1 MVLDICITVIV
12 FLVGFNLK
20 NWFRGFS
27 SFEKNVLN
35 KLFFFH
41 MIIGVAFHFY
51 ALKFGADAT
60 SYWDIPKEISLA
72 EVINIIKNGSASGI
86 LYLINYF
93 PSNTLNLSFFV
104 GNMCYALVGFIGFIY
119 IFKIIKSLFNNLNT
133 LREIRILGIPIYP
146 WIWFLPNF
154 HFWSSG
160 IGKDTLL
167 FTSIVLF
174 IYAFQN
180 LRKRWFVLL
189 VSILLSFVIRPHI
202 LLFLI
207 VSFAIGYILDG
218 KLKGYQ
224 KAILFI
230 ILIIGFASIFK
241 YVLSFIQLETLDINS
256 VEDYVSKK
264 SSSLNQADSGS
275 GIDISGYPFPYK
287 VFTFLYRPLFF
298 DSPTALGILSSIENC
313 ILILFT
319 LKVMFNKP
327 FKGLRKSNYLIKSN
341 LIYFLISSAAF
352 ALILGNLGIMLRQK
366 NMIIPSLIIVG
377 YSIFFINHQNKNK
390 INESTSTYK

>member
-20 NWFRGFS
+20 NWFGGFS
-27 SFEKNVLN
+27 SFEKSVLN
-35 KLFFFH
+35 KLFFYH

-51 ALKFGADAT
+51 ALEYGADALD
-60 SYWDIPKEISLA
+60 YWDFPKRLSLNEIM
-72 EVINIIKNGSASGI
+72 EMIQNGSASGV

-93 PSNTLNLSFFV
+93 PANTLNLSFFT
-104 GNMCYALVGFIGFIY
+104 GNMCYALFGYVGFVY
-119 IFKIIKSLFNNLNT
+119 IFRIIKSLFNNLNI

-180 LRKRWFVLL
+180 LPKRWILFLIG
-189 VSILLSFVIRPHI
+189 ILLSFAIRPHI
-202 LLFLI
+202 LFFLL
-207 VSFAIGYILDG
+207 VSFAIGYIFDG

-230 ILIIGFASIFK
+230 VLLIGFASIFP
-241 YVLSFIQLETLDINS
+241 YVLSFIQLETLDVNS

-264 SSSLNQADSGS
+264 ASGLNQADSGS

-287 VFTFLYRPLFF
+287 IFTFLYRPLFV

-313 ILILFT
+313 ILLLFT
-319 LKVMFNKP
+319 LKIIFNKP
-327 FKGLRKSNYLIKSN
+327 FKGLMKSNFFIKSI
-341 LIYFLISSAAF
+341 LIYFLICSAAF
-352 ALILGNLGIMLRQK
+352 SLILGNFGIMLRQK
-366 NMIIPSLIIVG
+366 NMIILTLIIVG
-377 YSIFFINHQNKNK
+377 YAVIYINHQVNNK
-390 INESTSTYK
+390 INEGTSTY

>member
-20 NWFRGFS
+20 NWFGGFS
-27 SFEKNVLN
+27 SFEKSVLN
-35 KLFFFH
+35 KLFFYH

-51 ALKFGADAT
+51 AVEYGADAIA
-60 SYWDIPKEISLA
+60 YWDVPKEISLP
-72 EVINIIKNGSASGI
+72 EVFEIIKNGSASGI
-86 LYLINYF
+86 IYLINYF

-104 GNMCYALVGFIGFIY
+104 GNMCYSLFGFIGFIY
-119 IFKIIKSLFNNLNT
+119 LFKIIKDLFNNLNT
-133 LREIRILGIPIYP
+133 LNEIRIFGIPILP

-167 FTSIVLF
+167 FTAIVLF
-174 IYAFQN
+174 LYAFQN
-180 LRKRWFVLL
+180 IRKRLVILL
-189 VSILLSFVIRPHI
+189 ISILLSFAIRPHI
-202 LLFLI
+202 LLFLL

-218 KLKGYQ
+218 NLKGYQ

-230 ILIIGFASIFK
+230 LLLIGFASIFR
-241 YVLSFIQLETLDINS
+241 YVLGFIQLETLDINS

-264 SSSLNQADSGS
+264 ASGLNQADSGS
-275 GIDISGYPFPYK
+275 GIDTSGYPFPYK
-287 VFTFLYRPLFF
+287 IFTFLYRPLFF
-298 DSPTALGILSSIENC
+298 DSPNSLGILSSIENC
-313 ILILFT
+313 ILLVFT
-319 LKVMFNKP
+319 LKVLFNKP

-341 LIYFLISSAAF
+341 LIYFLISAAAF

-377 YSIFFINHQNKNK
+377 YSILYINHQRKNK